1 MKTFK
6 GYLKEEVAWQQSTS
20 KMIFDFGNKFSIKIP
35 VSSAILDKVF
45 PDKIK
50 TTVFHVTNIKGGENL
65 IKLQK
70 KKKTISSFFF
80 MDTSYLIQG
89 VKGGGG
95 VIAELD
101 GNVVVSAK
109 SDIMSMPDKTGR
121 RWIELGT
128 LAEYGAIEDDA
139 VDVIYKL
146 GDKYNWHKDVEDSAI
161 LSKAG
166 ELFKKLDL
174 DLAPIANFGKYW
186 ELKGLL
192 DNKSKSLLIKDYID
206 GMTKVLKK
214 NKKTVGAALRDY
226 SNKRVTKR
234 SWDEQLVDQFTIQK
248 IHLLPHQVIGV
259 EDFKDVLK
267 KKRIPY
273 KDWDVDYA
281 GLSTYISQVA
291 KSEMRTIGTK

>member
-20 KMIFDFGNKFSIKIP
+20 KMIFDFGDKFSIKIP
-35 VSSAILDKVF
+35 VSSAILDKIF

-50 TTVFHVTNIKGGENL
+50 TTVFHLTDVTKVEKL
-65 IKLQK
+65 IRLQK
-70 KKKTISSFFF
+70 KQKMVSSFFF
-80 MDTSYLIQG
+80 MDTNYLTMGI
-89 VKGGGG
+89 KTGGG
-95 VIAELD
+95 VVAELD

-128 LAEYGAIEDDA
+128 LAEFGAIEDDV
-139 VDVIYKL
+139 VDMIYKL

-273 KDWDVDYA
+273 KDWDIDYA

>member
-35 VSSAILDKVF
+35 VSSAILDKIF
-45 PDKIK
+45 PDKIR
-50 TTVFHVTNIKGGENL
+50 TTVFHVTDIKGGENL

-128 LAEYGAIEDDA
+128 LSQYGAIEDDA

-281 GLSTYISQVA
+281 GLATYISQVA
-291 KSEMRTIGTK
+291 KSEMRTMGTK